1 MAVLYIDDHQDQPVV
16 LGDDPQNPDPL
27 SELHVTATGAITT
40 ETSAIN
46 VGEVYGVATITV
58 DGSVLAEAA
67 AISVYG
73 SLSTINVGTT
83 GILRGNDGI
92 DLGENGHIVFNDGQ
106 ISGSLSN
113 EEAAAIKLEGQDN
126 YIVNSGLLTGHTG
139 ILGLGL
145 GTFGSMNQIVNNGK
159 IQGTHAGIVLRGQSG
174 FAPSAQAT
182 ATLEYGVFNNGTI
195 IGGETGVEVQN
206 AGNVKNTG
214 LIQASL
220 FGVKFQSGTASLV
233 NSGTIIAE
241 TPLWDR

>member
-27 SELHVTATGAITT
+27 SELHVTATGALTT
-40 ETSAIN
+40 LTSAIN
-46 VGEVYGVATITV
+46 VGEVYGAATITV

-92 DLGENGHIVFNDGQ
+92 DLGQNGNIVFNDGQ
-106 ISGSLSN
+106 ISGSLFN
-113 EEAAAIKLEGQDN
+113 EESAAIKLVGQDN

-159 IQGTHAGIVLRGQSG
+159 IQGTHAGIVLRGQAG

-195 IGGETGVEVQN
+195 IGARLASRCRTPET
-206 AGNVKNTG
+206 
-214 LIQASL
+214 
-220 FGVKFQSGTASLV
+220 
-233 NSGTIIAE
+233 
-241 TPLWDR
+241 